1 MTKSHNKVKSVIS
14 LLLTICMLLSL
25 APTAVF
31 AAQSNEY
38 VDPADSWL
46 SSNNRTNE
54 LDVNATI
61 TSETQWCSV
70 CQKETEVHTFR
81 VPEYTKSGETALNR
95 GVMYSDGAL
104 IDGEGRGNLDD
115 GTPGIDAYYT
125 GYHWSATRFRTSITL

>member
-1 MTKSHNKVKSVIS
+1 MKTKRKFKSFLSV
-14 LLLTICMLLSL
+14 LLALTMLLSAFPL
-25 APTAVF
+25 ATY

-70 CQKETEVHTFR
+70 CMMETEVHTCL
-81 VPEYTKSGETALNR
+81 S
-95 GVMYSDGAL
+95 S
-104 IDGEGRGNLDD
+104 
-115 GTPGIDAYYT
+115 
-125 GYHWSATRFRTSITL
+125 

>member
-1 MTKSHNKVKSVIS
+1 MKSNSKFKSFLSV
-14 LLLTICMLLSL
+14 LLALTMLLSTFPL
-25 APTAVF
+25 MTY

-70 CQKETEVHTFR
+70 CMMETEVHTFR

-95 GVMYSDGAL
+95 GVRFSDGTL
-104 IDGEGRGNLDD
+104 IDGVGKGNLDD
-115 GTPGIDAYYT
+115 GTPGIDAFFT